1 MPRTVSLDN
10 EMKIA
15 KEQQKR
21 GFKLQIII
29 IIAICLV
36 PAFAIFRDAG
46 ASAFHWQ
53 NDRLTLTYPD
63 NSTIEMLYD
72 DVTAIEYRE
81 TFDFGT
87 PVTGGT
93 EDQCKYGLWNN
104 EEFGDYQACC
114 HVDIAS
120 CIIFTTSDT
129 HFVISFE
136 SPETTL
142 ALYESARTTLIDGG
156 YITE

>member
-1 MPRTVSLDN
+1 MPRTVSFDN

-46 ASAFHWQ
+46 ASAFNWQ
-53 NDRLTLTYPD
+53 SDRLTLTYPD
-63 NSTIEMLYD
+63 DSTSELLYED
-72 DVTAIEYRE
+72 ITAIEYRE
-81 TFDFGT
+81 VFDFGT
-87 PVTGGT
+87 PVTGDT
-93 EDQCKYGLWNN
+93 EAQCKYGLWNN

-120 CIIFTTSDT
+120 CIVLTTEDT

-136 SPETTL
+136 ARETTF
-142 ALYESARTTLIDGG
+142 ALYESVRTTLIEGG
-156 YITE
+156 YISE